1 MLVQCNGLFPSLD
14 KNDAEY
20 IGGVITTGDGKKYF
34 AIANIAPGSISL
46 SLSEML
52 ANNAGYKDA
61 GSVTGVN
68 RGDGSF
74 DFDLFGTTLTLA
86 VRRMKKA
93 SEKYKVGTVFMT
105 SMVSSRKFTQA
116 ELGAF
121 IVEAPELPSDEAPV
135 ARKRP
140 ATKSKRSR
148 ARA

>member
-34 AIANIAPGSISL
+34 ARANVVPGSISL

-52 ANNAGYKDA
+52 ADNAGFQDA
-61 GSVTGVN
+61 GSVTGIN

-74 DFDLFGTTLTLA
+74 SFDLFGATLTLV
-86 VRRMKKA
+86 VRRVKKA
-93 SEKYKVGTVFMT
+93 GTKLKVGTVFLA
-105 SMVSSRKFTQA
+105 SMVTSKPVTQA

-148 ARA
+148 VKA